1 VKINKENVVTSAD
14 LGSAFIV
21 QKEVDVVLSG
31 DELKLL
37 LPLADDTEAGRIIAD
52 LIKPACSYNLV

>member
-1 VKINKENVVTSAD
+1 M
-14 LGSAFIV
+14 GSAFIV

-37 LPLADDTEAGRIIAD
+37 LPLADDTEAGKIIAD

>member
-1 VKINKENVVTSAD
+1 MKINKENVVTSAD

-31 DELKLL
+31 GELKLL
-37 LPLADDTEAGRIIAD
+37 LPLADDTEAGKIIAD